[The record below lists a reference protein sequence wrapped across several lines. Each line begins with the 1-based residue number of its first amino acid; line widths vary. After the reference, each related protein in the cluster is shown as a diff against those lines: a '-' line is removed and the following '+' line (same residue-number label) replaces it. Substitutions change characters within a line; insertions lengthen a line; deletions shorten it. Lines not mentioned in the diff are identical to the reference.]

1 MCGFFYRC
9 LQNMKVIKSIVVLLV
24 IFGLPLGSW
33 YFLKYGYNW
42 RKDKIEVLQP
52 KGHFL
57 NDIPWSEEEK
67 TELYSSMF
75 FKTNIV
81 KVGNDV
87 EASDELIIDQFRKA
101 HTFQWL
107 ILLPEDQKAPRIST
121 KDVKKYVN
129 VESIFNQASDF
140 SSAKYMIVDT
150 AFQIRQVYNIGDEA
164 ELGQLVE
171 DFSLSIPRKKDKD
184 IAIRNK

>member
-1 MCGFFYRC
+1 
-9 LQNMKVIKSIVVLLV
+9 MKIIKSIVVLLV

-57 NDIPWSEEEK
+57 KDIPWTDEER

-81 KVGNDV
+81 QLGGEVGP
-87 EASDELIIDQFRKA
+87 SQELIIDQFRKA
-101 HTFQWL
+101 NTFQWL
-107 ILLPEDQKAPRIST
+107 VLLPESEKAPRIST

-129 VESIFNQASDF
+129 VQSIFDQNSEYA
-140 SSAKYMIVDT
+140 SAKYMIVDT
-150 AFQIRQVYNIGDEA
+150 AFQIRQMYMNGDDA
-164 ELGQLVE
+164 DLGKLVE
-171 DFSLSIPRKKDKD
+171 DYSLSIPKRKERD
-184 IAIRNK
+184 IKMRNK